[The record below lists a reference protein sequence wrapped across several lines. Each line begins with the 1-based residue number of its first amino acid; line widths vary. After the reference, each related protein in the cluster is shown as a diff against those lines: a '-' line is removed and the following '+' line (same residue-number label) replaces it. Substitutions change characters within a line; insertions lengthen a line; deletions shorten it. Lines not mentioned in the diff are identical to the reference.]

1 MKRRFLIIVLCLAC
15 VASFEQTSKTKKP
28 AAKGAATT
36 KPKPKPG
43 TAKTGTKPSGTKISP
58 DTTKKATDLAQKPTV
73 TPPPVTATAPA
84 KPFDR
89 PRDGYYTQSN
99 IKNAKVTPLPV
110 LREADVVYSR
120 RIWQEIDL
128 REKNNQYLASPKSRL
143 IDVLMDAVMAGELT
157 AYDPIQTKD
166 DLDGDAFGTP
176 LTPEKAKLKMADSSV
191 VNTFDKNGDKTGSK
205 MVAGEFN
212 ADSIYKFRMKVDVIF
227 DKQRSVEEYRIIGIA
242 PLVKQTVAGA
252 ATSLS
257 FDYQP
262 AFWIYFPAARQ
273 VLVTHEVANG
283 RNDATGLSFDD
294 VFTKRLFTGY
304 IVKQSNVKDERIKD
318 YANGIDRLYES
329 EKIKKTLMDWEL
341 NLWQY

>member
-15 VASFEQTSKTKKP
+15 VASFAQTSKTKKP
-28 AAKGAATT
+28 VGKGAATT

-43 TAKTGTKPSGTKISP
+43 TVKTGTKAGGTKLSP
-58 DTTKKATDLAQKPTV
+58 DTNKKASDVVQKPSV
-73 TPPPVTATAPA
+73 APPPVTVAAAPP

-89 PRDGYYTQSN
+89 PLDSYYQKTN

-176 LTPEKAKLKMADSSV
+176 LTPDKAKLKMADSTSV
-191 VNTFDKNGDKTGSK
+191 DKFDAKGDKISSK
-205 MVAGEFN
+205 MVAGEFDP
-212 ADSIYKFRMKVDVIF
+212 DSVYKFRMKVDVIF

-242 PLVKQTVAGA
+242 PLIKAKINGT
-252 ATSLS
+252 TLS

-304 IVKQSNVKDERIKD
+304 IVKQSNVEDKRIRD
-318 YANGIDRLYES
+318 YAVGIDKLYES
-329 EKIKKTLMDWEL
+329 EKIKKDLMDWEL